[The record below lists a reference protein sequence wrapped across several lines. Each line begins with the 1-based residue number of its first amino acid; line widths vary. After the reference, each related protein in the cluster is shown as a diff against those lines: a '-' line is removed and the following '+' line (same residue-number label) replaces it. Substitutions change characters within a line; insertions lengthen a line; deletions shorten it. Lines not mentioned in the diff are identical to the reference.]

1 MSLEVSI
8 PPLGE
13 SVSEG
18 MIARWLKRD
27 GDTVKADEPLFE
39 LETDKATMEIP
50 APAAGR
56 LEIVE
61 REGATVRVGTV
72 VARIAEAAPAALSPS
87 GAAGSIAAPAPAST
101 DAGRR
106 RRPGA
111 RPPQPCGAADGHGRR
126 REGADRPRARGR
138 LPPGTTPRAA

>member
-18 MIARWLKRD
+18 TIARWLKRD

-72 VARIAEAAPAALSPS
+72 VARIAEAAAAALSHS
-87 GAAGSIAAPAPAST
+87 GAAGSACRRPRRCPPSDRGRAAPTPALVRHSPPRRPPS
-101 DAGRR
+101 GRR
-106 RRPGA
+106 RRPPLKQPGA
-111 RPPQPCGAADGHGRR
+111 P
-126 REGADRPRARGR
+126 
-138 LPPGTTPRAA
+138 

>member
-1 MSLEVSI
+1 VSLEVSI
-8 PPLGE
+8 PALGE

-18 MIARWLKRD
+18 TIARWLKQD

-72 VARIAEAAPAALSPS
+72 VARIAEAGRSRSRP
-87 GAAGSIAAPAPAST
+87 PAPPARSPRQRRCPPIDRRLAAAT
-101 DAGRR
+101 PAPVPYNPR
-106 RRPGA
+106 RRP
-111 RPPQPCGAADGHGRR
+111 PPSGRCR
-126 REGADRPRARGR
+126 HRPR
-138 LPPGTTPRAA
+138 TRAQAV

>member
-1 MSLEVSI
+1 ARQSRRTRLPRAAHRAPAPRPAAPRVRRAPGGREPGHRLPQDPSDRRDRHRGRRPAAASPGAGQAVSLEVSI

-18 MIARWLKRD
+18 TIARWLKRD
-27 GDTVKADEPLFE
+27 GDTVNADEPLFE

-61 REGATVRVGTV
+61 REGATVR
-72 VARIAEAAPAALSPS
+72 
-87 GAAGSIAAPAPAST
+87 
-101 DAGRR
+101 
-106 RRPGA
+106 
-111 RPPQPCGAADGHGRR
+111 
-126 REGADRPRARGR
+126 
-138 LPPGTTPRAA
+138 

>member
-18 MIARWLKRD
+18 TIARWLKRD

-72 VARIAEAAPAALSPS
+72 VARIAEAAPAAPCP
-87 GAAGSIAAPAPAST
+87 PAPPSDST
-101 DAGRR
+101 HRAGVRR
-106 RRPGA
+106 STAG
-111 RPPQPCGAADGHGRR
+111 
-126 REGADRPRARGR
+126 
-138 LPPGTTPRAA
+138 

>member
-18 MIARWLKRD
+18 TIARWLKRD
-27 GDTVKADEPLFE
+27 GDTVNADEPLFE

-72 VARIAEAAPAALSPS
+72 VARIAEVETAAVASPAAAVAVSTSARESVDRSRTEAAPTPVPVLLSRAS
-87 GAAGSIAAPAPAST
+87 GAAGRPTAPH
-101 DAGRR
+101 R
-106 RRPGA
+106 
-111 RPPQPCGAADGHGRR
+111 
-126 REGADRPRARGR
+126 
-138 LPPGTTPRAA
+138 